1 MKQKQAPTA
10 ALVLLIVLGLAG
22 AGSPPAFAD
31 RNDAAT
37 TPTKR
42 ADAKTRLMEASLE
55 RSTYG
60 LEGKDWGIEE
70 TIEVRAGKLHAHTP
84 RFHALASTI
93 TTKELH
99 EQIIGAQPPVLIDVL
114 GGKRHRSVPGAV
126 WLKGAGLDDTREDDV
141 DARLDAKLDE
151 LTGGDKSRGVVIFCL
166 SAECWLSYNAAMR
179 AVRLG
184 YENVHWYR
192 GGVNAWKKAKLPT
205 VKVRKSRW

>member
-42 ADAKTRLMEASLE
+42 ADTKTRLMEASLE

-60 LEGKDWGIEE
+60 LEGKDWGIEQ
-70 TIEVRAGKLHAHTP
+70 TIEVRAGKL
-84 RFHALASTI
+84 HALASTI

-141 DARLDAKLDE
+141 DARLNAKLDE
-151 LTGGDKSRGVVIFCL
+151 LTGGDKSRGVVFFCL